1 MDVLQRIET
10 LLNSRNWTIY
20 RLAKEAGV
28 SQTTLRNLWARNN
41 VPSVYTLEQICRA
54 FGITLSEFFAEN
66 PRELAEL
73 TREQKELLGH
83 WDKLTLEQKNA
94 LLVLLRGL

>member
-1 MDVLQRIET
+1 MDVLGRIRQLMEEREWT
-10 LLNSRNWTIY
+10 LY
-20 RLAKEAGV
+20 RLSKESGV
-28 SQTTLRNLWARNN
+28 QQSTLGNLWRRNN